1 MKTMSNLLRG
11 IRNIIRGCLLMVALI
26 VSTIALYQGGDFT
39 ADIAFCIW
47 CVCIV
52 QFIDYMEY
60 LDNRG
65 GKS

>member
-11 IRNIIRGCLLMVALI
+11 IRNIIRGCLLMVALM

-39 ADIAFCIW
+39 SDIAFCIW

-52 QFIDYMEY
+52 QLIDYMEY

-65 GKS
+65 GTS